1 MYKIDFDNPLHIH
14 FIGIGGV
21 SMSGLAEILLDKG
34 FKISGSDNK
43 ESDLTKRLI
52 ANGAK
57 VSYPQ
62 SASNVDADTDV
73 FVYTAAIHPDNPE
86 YIAAEATGKPMLT
99 RAELLGQIMENYTES
114 IAVSGTHGKTS
125 TTSMISQIL
134 LEANTDPTISIGGIF
149 KTINSNIRVGQSDT
163 FITEACEYTNSF
175 HSFYPKYCVIL
186 NVEEDHMDFFKD
198 INEIRQS
205 FHKFAGNTAKDGYII
220 INGSIPNLHEITEGY
235 SQKIITFGLSTDYDV
250 HAVDISYNNRGC
262 GIFTPV
268 VYGKKLPAITLQIPG
283 EHNISNAL
291 AAIAVTTQ
299 MGIDT
304 DNIIKGL
311 ESFSGADRRFQIKG
325 EYKGATIVDD
335 YAHHPTEIAATLEA
349 AKNYP
354 HNRIICI
361 FQPHTYTR
369 TKAFLEDFAKA
380 LSLADIVVLAD
391 IYAAREQDIYGVS
404 SKNILDLL
412 QKDNVESYY
421 FPTFSEIEE
430 FISKNCMNHDL
441 LITMGAGDVVNIGSD
456 LLNM

>member
-1 MYKIDFDNPLHIH
+1 
-14 FIGIGGV
+14 
-21 SMSGLAEILLDKG
+21 
-34 FKISGSDNK
+34 
-43 ESDLTKRLI
+43 
-52 ANGAK
+52 
-57 VSYPQ
+57 
-62 SASNVDADTDV
+62 
-73 FVYTAAIHPDNPE
+73 
-86 YIAAEATGKPMLT
+86 
-99 RAELLGQIMENYTES
+99 
-114 IAVSGTHGKTS
+114 
-125 TTSMISQIL
+125 
-134 LEANTDPTISIGGIF
+134 
-149 KTINSNIRVGQSDT
+149 
-163 FITEACEYTNSF
+163 
-175 HSFYPKYCVIL
+175 
-186 NVEEDHMDFFKD
+186 
-198 INEIRQS
+198 
-205 FHKFAGNTAKDGYII
+205 
-220 INGSIPNLHEITEGY
+220 
-235 SQKIITFGLSTDYDV
+235 
-250 HAVDISYNNRGC
+250 
-262 GIFTPV
+262 
-268 VYGKKLPAITLQIPG
+268 
-283 EHNISNAL
+283 
-291 AAIAVTTQ
+291 

-380 LSLADIVVLAD
+380 LSLADIVILAD
-391 IYAAREQDIYGVS
+391 IYTAREQDIYGVS

-412 QKDNVESYY
+412 QKENVESYY